1 MPAAANKKSV
11 CIKVEGLKKS
21 YYGTGRSCKSCCSTK
36 KEESERN
43 QLKGVSFEVNENE
56 VLAILGQSGAG
67 KTTLFKMLSM
77 ADQRSAGSISMF
89 GHNFS
94 EVNDPTELI
103 REG

>member
-1 MPAAANKKSV
+1 MN
-11 CIKVEGLKKS
+11 GL
-21 YYGTGRSCKSCCSTK
+21 
-36 KEESERN
+36 
-43 QLKGVSFEVNENE
+43 SFEVKKNEI
-56 VLAILGQSGAG
+56 LAVLGQSGAG